1 MNFFDEIAKFK
12 TELDKMQGDIESISE
27 AQAENRDS
35 AETID
40 TQIKAMEERAA
51 TLRKEADTMEERKQA
66 LIQNKEMLMA
76 MLSLLEL
83 QMRQIQQGYTAI
95 KQAFEDSAAP
105 EVIDKTF
112 QEFERIS
119 GIEADTTPILRDDVG
134 SADLEAVGT

>member
-12 TELDKMQGDIESISE
+12 TQLDKMQGDIESISQ

-40 TQIKAMEERAA
+40 TQIRAMEEKAA

-66 LIQNKEMLMA
+66 LIQNKEMLMS

-95 KQAFEDSAAP
+95 KQAFEDSASP

-119 GIEADTTPILRDDVG
+119 GIEADTTPVLRDDVG